1 MSISLRNCHGGRGA
15 CRRSRR
21 GERMPCMTWTTKL
34 PGDIALPLIG
44 FGTWQLR
51 GDTAYE
57 SVRAALE
64 VGYRHVDTATLYQN
78 ESQVG
83 RAVKDSGVDREQIF
97 ITTKLRPQDARH
109 ARRTLEASLR
119 QLDTDYVDLWLIHWP
134 TGRDELVSTW
144 QELVSAKD
152 AGLVRTVG
160 VSNYSPAQID
170 LLTKATGQ
178 QPAVNQIPW
187 SPGQHDPALLDQ
199 HRRRG
204 VVVEGYSGLKNT
216 DLRHPVLTGIAER
229 HAVTPAQVVLR
240 WHLQHDIVILPRSSR
255 RERITANL
263 DLEHLTLAA
272 EDITAI
278 DTLTRP
284 S

>member
-1 MSISLRNCHGGRGA
+1 
-15 CRRSRR
+15 
-21 GERMPCMTWTTKL
+21 MPCMTWTTKL

>member
-1 MSISLRNCHGGRGA
+1 
-15 CRRSRR
+15 
-21 GERMPCMTWTTKL
+21 MTWTTKL

-51 GDTAYE
+51 GDIAYE

-78 ESQVG
+78 ESEVG
-83 RAVKDSGVDREQIF
+83 RAVRDSGVDREQVF
-97 ITTKLRPQDARH
+97 ITTKLRPQDARR
-109 ARRTLEASLR
+109 ARRTLESSLR
-119 QLDTDYVDLWLIHWP
+119 LLDTGYVDLWLIHWP

-144 QELVSAKD
+144 QELLAAKD

-160 VSNYSPAQID
+160 VSNYSPALID

-187 SPGQHDPALLDQ
+187 SPGRHDPALLDE

-204 VVVEGYSGLKNT
+204 VVIEGYSGLKNT
-216 DLRHPVLTGIAER
+216 DLRHPVLNEIAER

-240 WHLQHDIVILPRSSR
+240 WQLEHDIVILPRSSR
-255 RERITANL
+255 RERIAANF
-263 DLEHLTLAA
+263 DLEHFALTA
-272 EDITAI
+272 EDVTAI
-278 DTLTRP
+278 DALART

>member
-1 MSISLRNCHGGRGA
+1 M
-15 CRRSRR
+15 
-21 GERMPCMTWTTKL
+21 
-34 PGDIALPLIG
+34 IG

-51 GDTAYE
+51 RDTAYE
-57 SVRAALE
+57 SVRVALE

-78 ESQVG
+78 ESEVG
-83 RAVKDSGVDREQIF
+83 RAVRDSGVDRAQVF
-97 ITTKLRPQDARH
+97 ITTKLRPQDARR
-109 ARRTLEASLR
+109 ARRTLESSLR
-119 QLDTDYVDLWLIHWP
+119 LLDTDYVDLWLIHWP
-134 TGRDELVSTW
+134 TGQDGLVSTW
-144 QELVSAKD
+144 QELLAAKD

-187 SPGQHDPALLDQ
+187 SPGQHDPALLDE

-216 DLRHPVLTGIAER
+216 DLRHPVLTQIAER

-240 WHLQHDIVILPRSSR
+240 WHLEHDIVILPRSSH
-255 RERITANL
+255 RERIAANF
-263 DLEHLTLAA
+263 DLEHFTLTA
-272 EDITAI
+272 EDVSAI
-278 DTLTRP
+278 DALTQTR
-284 S
+284 